1 MKVPVSWLHE
11 HCDPGLLPEPLA
23 ERLSMTGTEV
33 ERVTPIGARSGE
45 GFVVGR
51 VLAAD
56 SHPNADRLRV
66 CRVDAGEGEER
77 TIVCGAPNVAAGQT
91 VAVALPGAVLGDGTK
106 LRKAKLR
113 GVASAGMILS
123 EEEMEIGAES
133 DGIAVLDTDA
143 APGTA
148 LAEVLPIAETVLE
161 LEITPNRP
169 DCLGIYGIAREVHAV
184 SGAPLAPPPWDSD
197 AEADAEGEV
206 AALAS
211 VAVEVPEL
219 CPRFTARAFTDVTI
233 GPSPLWLKAR
243 LTAAGQ
249 RPINNVVDITNYV
262 MLLTGQPL
270 HAFDLDEVPGGE
282 IIVRTASDGERMT
295 TLDGIERH
303 LDGETV
309 VVCDRDGP
317 TSVAGVM
324 GGQVSEVSEKTTRV
338 LLEVATWNGNNILRT
353 SNLLGLRS
361 EASTRFEKQLH
372 PDLAM
377 RAQRVASK
385 LMVELCGA
393 RMVAGTIDVD
403 SRPASMAPFD
413 LSYRPA
419 RSDALLGMVV
429 VPERAS
435 AYLER
440 LGFAVH
446 GAASKP
452 GEAIAVTVPADRHF
466 DVTREVDL
474 IEEVARV
481 HGLDE
486 HLPATLPG
494 RGGAIGG
501 LDRHQ
506 VLLRRIEDLLRDA
519 GLDEAITW
527 SFVDPARGGI
537 SGLDTIA
544 PVVVHNPLSE
554 EQSVMRTD
562 LIGGLVGAAAHNL
575 ARGAERVAVFES
587 GRVYLPK
594 SPPAS
599 GGALGGRFAGIRPA
613 PIAEPHR
620 LAAVLIG
627 ELAGAGWRNGS
638 RAADFYDAKGLVE
651 LVAAALGVEVE
662 LAAAGRPFLHPA
674 RAADV
679 SGAGAPAGWVGELHP
694 ALAESIDARSGAAFE
709 IDLEPFLA
717 ASERGVEIYED
728 VTTHPPVSEDIAVV
742 ADREVGAEKIRSTIL
757 AAGGELL
764 ARASVFDVYEGEQVP
779 SGKRSLALRLE
790 FRAPDRTL
798 TDAEVATVREE
809 IVAALE
815 GIGAELR
822 G

>member
-1 MKVPVSWLHE
+1 MNVPITWLRAY
-11 HCDPGLLPEPLA
+11 CDPGLAPGELA
-23 ERLSMTGTEV
+23 ERLSKTGTEV
-33 ERVTPIGARSGE
+33 ERVGHAGAPSGE
-45 GFVVGR
+45 GFVVAE

-56 SHPNADRLRV
+56 PHPDADRLRV
-66 CRVDAGEGEER
+66 CTVDAGEGEER

-91 VAVALPGAVLGDGTK
+91 VAVALPGARLGDGTK

-113 GVASAGMILS
+113 GVESAGMILS
-123 EEEMEIGAES
+123 ETEMEIGEDA
-133 DGIAVLDTDA
+133 DGIAVLETDA
-143 APGTA
+143 APGTPLTDV
-148 LAEVLPIAETVLE
+148 LAIAEPVLD

-169 DCLGIYGIAREVHAV
+169 DCLGVYGVAREVHAIT
-184 SGAPLAPPPWDSD
+184 GADLAAAPWEVD
-197 AEADAEGEV
+197 AEASGDGDV
-206 AALAS
+206 DDVAS
-211 VAVEVPEL
+211 VRVEVPEL
-219 CPRFTARAFTDVTI
+219 CPRFTARAFTDVEI

-282 IIVRTASDGERMT
+282 IIVRTAADGERLT
-295 TLDGIERH
+295 TLDDVERR
-303 LDGETV
+303 LDSESV
-309 VVCDRDGP
+309 VVCDRNGP
-317 TSVAGVM
+317 TGIAGIM
-324 GGQVSEVSEKTTRV
+324 GGQVSEVAETTTRV
-338 LLEVATWNGNNILRT
+338 LLEVATWNGTNILRT
-353 SNLLGLRS
+353 SSLLALRS

-393 RMVAGTIDVD
+393 RLVPGTIDVD
-403 SRPASMAPFD
+403 AHEAAMAPFD
-413 LSYRPA
+413 LTYRPG
-419 RSDALLGMVV
+419 RSDALLGMEIE
-429 VPERAS
+429 PERAS
-435 AYLER
+435 EYLDR

-446 GAASKP
+446 SGADGGAF
-452 GEAIAVTVPADRHF
+452 AVTVPPDRHF

-501 LDRHQ
+501 LRRHQ
-506 VLLRRIEDLLRDA
+506 VLIRRVEDLLRDA

-527 SFVDPARGGI
+527 SFVDPGRGGVA
-537 SGLDTIA
+537 GLGGID

-562 LIGGLVGAAAHNL
+562 LIGGLLGVASYNL
-575 ARGAERVAVFES
+575 ARGVERVAIFES
-587 GRVYLPK
+587 GRVYLPEA
-594 SPPAS
+594 PPIA
-599 GGALGGRFAGIRPA
+599 GGPLGGRFAGIRPA

-620 LAAVLIG
+620 IAAVLIG
-627 ELAGAGWRNGS
+627 EVGNGGWRERS

-651 LVAAALGVEVE
+651 LLGSALGVP
-662 LAAAGRPFLHPA
+662 AGFRPAGREFLHPA
-674 RAADV
+674 RAAEVVVDDAAV
-679 SGAGAPAGWVGELHP
+679 GWAGELHP
-694 ALAESIDARSGAAFE
+694 AVLGALDARTGAAFE
-709 IDLEPFLA
+709 IDLEPLLKRA
-717 ASERGVEIYED
+717 VSGEEVYED
-728 VTTHPPVSEDIAVV
+728 VTTYPAVAEDIAVV
-742 ADREVGAEKIRSTIL
+742 ADRDLSAERVRSTVLGAGGRLLGGAE
-757 AAGGELL
+757 
-764 ARASVFDVYEGEQVP
+764 VFDVYEGEQVP
-779 SGKRSLALRLE
+779 DGKRSLALRLE

-798 TDAEVATVREE
+798 TDAEVATVRAE

-815 GIGAELR
+815 GIGADLR